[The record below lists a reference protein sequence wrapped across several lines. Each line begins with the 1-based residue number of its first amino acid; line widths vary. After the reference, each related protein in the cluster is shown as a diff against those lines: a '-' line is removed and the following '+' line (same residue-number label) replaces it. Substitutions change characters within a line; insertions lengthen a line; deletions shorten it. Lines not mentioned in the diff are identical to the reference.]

1 MTAFN
6 DLSSLTSSLFGLW
19 ALVLICVGIA
29 SAILSLVMKRYR
41 YGVLSFALF
50 ILSFF
55 LWQVTI
61 ALYRAEEIPVC
72 VRFGE
77 LPWLFWLFALIILSA
92 AASVLLICCI
102 RYSRTNITPLEISR
116 CADRMPCGICY
127 WLENGHVVYSNDRMS
142 SICTALTGR
151 PLMNGNHFRRVVS
164 KDTLFIDGRF
174 WNFLCRDVESDGI
187 LLHGMIA
194 WDVSE
199 IHEKAEALQRDN
211 EKLSALKEELQS
223 YGLKID
229 ETVRRQEILQA
240 KINIHDETNR
250 LMLSTVAADIENE
263 EEMNRIFSL
272 WERSAVLLS
281 SEADEKKDESAAIQ
295 ISELADALGVRLVW
309 RNTFPESLTGMQ
321 QELFF
326 TAAKEAVTNAVKHAG
341 AKTLEIFFAE
351 NLDCIDCI
359 FENDGSV
366 PKGEIRFTGG
376 LANLLVL
383 AGEQNATVSAEIGEM
398 FRLSLHF
405 PK

>member
-6 DLSSLTSSLFGLW
+6 NLSALTSSLFGLW
-19 ALVLICVGIA
+19 ALILICVGIA
-29 SAILSLVMKRYR
+29 SAVLSLAMKRYR
-41 YGVLSFALF
+41 YGVLSLALF

-61 ALYRAEEIPVC
+61 ALYWAEEVPVC

-77 LPWLFWLFALIILSA
+77 LPWLFWLFALILLSA

-116 CADRMPCGICY
+116 CADIMPCGICY
-127 WLENGHVVYSNDRMS
+127 WFENGHVVYSNDRMN

-151 PLMNGNHFRRVVS
+151 PLMNGNHFRRAVS
-164 KDTLFIDGRF
+164 EDTLLIGGRV

-211 EKLSALKEELQS
+211 EILSELKEELQS

-229 ETVRRQEILQA
+229 EMIRRQEILQA
-240 KINIHDETNR
+240 KINIHDEANR

-263 EEMNRIFSL
+263 EEMNRIFAL
-272 WERSAVLLS
+272 WERNAVLLS
-281 SEADEKKDESAAIQ
+281 SEADEKKDENAVVQ
-295 ISELADALGVRLVW
+295 IGELADALGVRLVW
-309 RNTFPESLTGMQ
+309 RNALPESLTGVQ
-321 QELFF
+321 RELLF
-326 TAAKEAVTNAVKHAG
+326 TATKEAVANAVKHAG
-341 AKTLEIFFAE
+341 AKTLEISFAK
-351 NLDCIDCI
+351 DRGGIVCT
-359 FENDGSV
+359 FANDGSV

-376 LANLLVL
+376 LANLSVL
-383 AGEQNATVSAEIGEM
+383 AGEQNAAVSAETGEM